1 MSSDFPAAADSL
13 ARLAS
18 VLNSHIRFPTIF
30 ATANVCYVFFI
41 INDDSVGAP
50 FIATEGVDA
59 GPLCIQ
65 NIFAPEP
72 ATLLFLGLSLFSID
86 YHISFIQCSLLDKNV
101 TF

>member
-1 MSSDFPAAADSL
+1 MF
-13 ARLAS
+13 
-18 VLNSHIRFPTIF
+18 VM
-30 ATANVCYVFFI
+30 FFI